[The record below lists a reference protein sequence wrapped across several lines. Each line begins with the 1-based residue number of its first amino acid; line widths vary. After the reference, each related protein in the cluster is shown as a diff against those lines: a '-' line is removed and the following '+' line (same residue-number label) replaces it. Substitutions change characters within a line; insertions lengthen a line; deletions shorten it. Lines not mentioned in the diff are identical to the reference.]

1 MWRTPHRDALRK
13 LVCLPKSAAKWR
25 RDLHDGL
32 VYTRPYREVEARSA
46 MAEATSYDV
55 IDHIRAAVRS
65 YERTL
70 DRVRAAAAVREGR
83 EPVRTTG
90 GSTTLASSLRRCA

>member
-1 MWRTPHRDALRK
+1 
-13 LVCLPKSAAKWR
+13 
-25 RDLHDGL
+25 
-32 VYTRPYREVEARSA
+32 